1 MRVRRA
7 FVNKAINLPSPA
19 NLSWLSMD
27 KAEKVLE
34 EEIARRVDDVKYN
47 RVEFI
52 PAEIVF
58 KELEK

>member
-1 MRVRRA
+1 M
-7 FVNKAINLPSPA
+7 NKAINLPSPA